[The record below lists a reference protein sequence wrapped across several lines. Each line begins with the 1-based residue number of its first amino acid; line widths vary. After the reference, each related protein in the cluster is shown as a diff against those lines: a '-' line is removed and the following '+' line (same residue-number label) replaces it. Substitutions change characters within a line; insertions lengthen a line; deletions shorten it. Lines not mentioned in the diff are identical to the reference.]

1 MTARWPSGGGM
12 EARAEVAKCAAKA
25 WTAPYSTAQSI
36 PSIAS
41 SSPPRYLTI
50 GTISVVWISSSV
62 GSIFA
67 PVDEALS
74 ASKLIVAIRRCV
86 RPLPCQHIGY
96 LPEVEINRD
105 EKVINRTF
113 PQ

>member
-1 MTARWPSGGGM
+1 MTARRPSGGGM

-25 WTAPYSTAQSI
+25 WTAPC
-36 PSIAS
+36 IAS

-50 GTISVVWISSSV
+50 ETISVVWTSSSV

-74 ASKLIVAIRRCV
+74 ASNLIVAIRRCV
-86 RPLPCQHIGY
+86 RPLPCQCCVFTRSG
-96 LPEVEINRD
+96 NKSR
-105 EKVINRTF
+105 
-113 PQ
+113 